1 MMCRGLV
8 AVSLSLACH
17 DAAPPPA
24 LNAPAEPQASSQA
37 TPTARRPQEAV
48 AKATTSFPPCVDDTF
63 SLKLT
68 GLSQGEVE
76 ERYGA
81 PVSRESFRAEERQGE
96 FYNPIESAYPSVE
109 AKNRD
114 VPLEEWTWKSGDC
127 FLTVWFH
134 RPSGDWRVLDDI
146 YWHKDLDF

>member
-1 MMCRGLV
+1 MMFRGLV
-8 AVSLSLACH
+8 VVSLALACR

-24 LNAPAEPQASSQA
+24 LNTPAEPQPPQSAPAAQ
-37 TPTARRPQEAV
+37 TPQEV
-48 AKATTSFPPCVDDTF
+48 VVKATESFPPCVDDAF

-76 ERYGA
+76 KRYGTPA
-81 PVSRESFRAEERQGE
+81 SRESFRAEERQGE
-96 FYNPIESAYPSVE
+96 FYNPIESAYPSIE

-134 RPSGDWRVLDDI
+134 RPSGDWRVLNDI